1 MIALWIFVG
10 IIILLAIC
18 IFAIS
23 YYCYRRIFYSP
34 PRKKLNDDEYE
45 IPDGEIYEKYRDKMV
60 EWMRKARQLPHEDC
74 EIKSFDGLTLKGKYY
89 QFKKDAPIEI
99 LFHGYR
105 GNSERDLSG
114 GIERCFKLGR
124 NALIVDQRGCG
135 ESEGNVI
142 TFGIN
147 ERLDCLNWINFAI
160 EKFGKNSQIILT
172 GISMG
177 ASTVMMVADQDLP
190 SNVKYILADCGYSSP
205 KEIIK
210 KVIKDMKLPQNLIYP
225 FVNLG
230 ARIFGHFNLEEHSPL
245 KSLQNAKIPVIFIH
259 GEDDDFVPCD
269 MSRQL
274 YDICSSSKCLITI
287 PNAGHGLA
295 YPTNKEKYLQALK
308 DFENTWK

>member
-1 MIALWIFVG
+1 MIALWISVG
-10 IIILLAIC
+10 IIILLTIC

-34 PRKKLNDDEYE
+34 PRKKINDDEYE

-114 GIERCFKLGR
+114 GVERCFKLGR

-160 EKFGKNSQIILT
+160 EIRISSSCVETEAIILFIFSVSLS
-172 GISMG
+172 GFFDHSS
-177 ASTVMMVADQDLP
+177 AST
-190 SNVKYILADCGYSSP
+190 
-205 KEIIK
+205 
-210 KVIKDMKLPQNLIYP
+210 
-225 FVNLG
+225 
-230 ARIFGHFNLEEHSPL
+230 
-245 KSLQNAKIPVIFIH
+245 
-259 GEDDDFVPCD
+259 
-269 MSRQL
+269 L
-274 YDICSSSKCLITI
+274 YNCPPMDST
-287 PNAGHGLA
+287 
-295 YPTNKEKYLQALK
+295 
-308 DFENTWK
+308 